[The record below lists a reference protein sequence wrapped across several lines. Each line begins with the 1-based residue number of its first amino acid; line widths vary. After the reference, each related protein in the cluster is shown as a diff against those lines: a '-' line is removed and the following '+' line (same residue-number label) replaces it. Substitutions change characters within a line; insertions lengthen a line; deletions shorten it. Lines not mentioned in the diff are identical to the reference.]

1 MLIRVALLSMMTL
14 ALGGFGL
21 VAWISLK
28 PPPPAAVADAPAP
41 PPPPVLRAVLAAAS
55 SLRPGVLLKPEDLV
69 ALQVTE
75 TDAPEGARPD
85 TVQAR
90 SELIG
95 AMLRRAVGEK
105 QPVLPAD
112 VLRPGDHGFLAAVLR
127 PGMRATT
134 VGVDAVSGTAG
145 LIWPGD
151 RVDLV
156 LTQALDDQALP
167 QGRRVLGETVMSD
180 LRVIAID
187 QQLMQGA
194 VPGSSNADSNRTVT
208 LEATPAQ
215 VERVAVATRLG
226 KLSLAVRPGG
236 TAQAD
241 AAASG
246 PDKDSAKDGAKAG
259 VPQLAVSTTTWGA
272 DVSPG
277 LVQQRPGTTGTLRV
291 FQGTTEGKEY
301 KFP

>member
-1 MLIRVALLSMMTL
+1 MLLRVALLGLMTL

-21 VAWISLK
+21 VSWISLK
-28 PPPPAAVADAPAP
+28 PPPPAPVAEAPAP
-41 PPPPVLRAVLAAAS
+41 PPPPVLRAVLAAAGT
-55 SLRPGVLLKPEDLV
+55 LRPGALLKPEDLT
-69 ALQVTE
+69 ALQLPE
-75 TDAPEGARPD
+75 AELPEGARPD

-90 SELIG
+90 TELIG
-95 AMLRRAVGEK
+95 AMLRRPVGEK
-105 QPVLPAD
+105 QPILPSD

-167 QGRRVLGETVMSD
+167 QGRRVLGETVMAD

-194 VPGSSNADSNRTVT
+194 VPGSGNADSNRTVT

-236 TAQAD
+236 AAEAD
-241 AAASG
+241 AAALG
-246 PDKDSAKDGAKAG
+246 ETKDGAKAD
-259 VPQLAVSTTTWGA
+259 PARLTASTTTWGA

-277 LVQQRPGTTGTLRV
+277 LVQQRPAAAGTLRV
-291 FQGTTEGKEY
+291 FQGTAEGKEY

>member
-1 MLIRVALLSMMTL
+1 MLLRVALLGLMTL
-14 ALGGFGL
+14 AVGGFGL

-28 PPPPAAVADAPAP
+28 PPPAAVADAPAP
-41 PPPPVLRAVLAAAS
+41 PPPPPALRAVLAAAT

-69 ALQVTE
+69 AVQVTE
-75 TDAPEGARPD
+75 TEAPEGARPD
-85 TVQAR
+85 TVGAR

-105 QPVLPAD
+105 QPLLPSD

-156 LTQALDDQALP
+156 LTQALDDQTLP
-167 QGRRVLGETVMSD
+167 QGRRVLGETVMAD

-187 QQLMQGA
+187 QQLMAGA
-194 VPGSSNADSNRTVT
+194 LPGSANADSNRTVT

-215 VERVAVATRLG
+215 VERVAVASRLG

-236 TAQAD
+236 TAEPD
-241 AAASG
+241 VAASG
-246 PDKDSAKDGAKAG
+246 ETKDGAKAN
-259 VPQLAVSTTTWGA
+259 PARLTASTTTWGA

-277 LVQQRPGTTGTLRV
+277 LVQQRPGAAGTLRV
-291 FQGTTEGKEY
+291 FQGTAEGKEY

>member
-1 MLIRVALLSMMTL
+1 MLLRVALLGLMTL
-14 ALGGFGL
+14 ALGGFGF
-21 VAWISLK
+21 VAWFSLQ
-28 PPPPAAVADAPAP
+28 PPPPVVADAPAP

-55 SLRPGVLLKPEDLV
+55 SLRPGALLKPEDLV
-69 ALQVTE
+69 ALQVVE
-75 TDAPEGARPD
+75 ADAPEGARPD

-105 QPVLPAD
+105 QPLLPAD
-112 VLRPGDHGFLAAVLR
+112 ILRPGDHGFLAAVLR

-156 LTQALDDQALP
+156 LTQALDDAALP
-167 QGRRVLGETVMSD
+167 QGRRVLGETVMAD

-194 VPGSSNADSNRTVT
+194 TPGSANVDSNRTVT

-226 KLSLAVRPGG
+226 KISLAVRPGG

-241 AAASG
+241 AAA
-246 PDKDSAKDGAKAG
+246 PGAETAGTKAG
-259 VPQLAVSTTTWGA
+259 TAADPARLASTTTWGA

-277 LVQQRPGTTGTLRV
+277 LVQQRPGSTGTLRV
-291 FQGTTEGKEY
+291 FQGTAEGKEY